1 MLYIFAGFPRN
12 GLHAGGLQYCIE
24 TVEELA
30 VLEHDPVVQ
39 YRKTGVYVDATDD
52 ILYPVEVV
60 MSPAL
65 ERDGITWDW
74 FPEQWAFGNGV
85 TMHKTMASPV
95 YQTVVHG
102 TDLTLDDYLAKNGTT
117 RLADIQLE
125 QQHIQH
131 EGWKS
136 YEARWLPGTCPQE
149 HHAVLLTWLITTH
162 RLPDSVYNR
171 IRDLIEVE
179 VELDQADLYVRPD
192 EPGRY
197 LSTFRP
203 FKKEE
208 HVIPQY
214 S

>member
-1 MLYIFAGFPRN
+1 MLYIFAGFPKN

-39 YRKTGVYVDATDD
+39 YRKMGVYVDATDD
-52 ILYPVEVV
+52 MLYPVEVV
-60 MSPAL
+60 MSPTL

-85 TMHKTMASPV
+85 TIHKTLASPV

-102 TDLTLDDYLAKNGTT
+102 TDLTLDDYLANNGTT

-149 HHAVLLTWLITTH
+149 NHVVYLTWLVTTH
-162 RLPDSVYNR
+162 RLPDSIYNR

-179 VELDQADLYVRPD
+179 VELDQADLYVRSD

-208 HVIPQY
+208 HAIPQY

>member
-1 MLYIFAGFPRN
+1 MLYIFAGFPKN

-39 YRKTGVYVDATDD
+39 YRKMGVYVDATDD
-52 ILYPVEVV
+52 MLYPVEAVL
-60 MSPAL
+60 SPTL

-85 TMHKTMASPV
+85 TIHKTLASPV

-136 YEARWLPGTCPQE
+136 YEARWLPGTCPRK
-149 HHAVLLTWLITTH
+149 IM
-162 RLPDSVYNR
+162 
-171 IRDLIEVE
+171 
-179 VELDQADLYVRPD
+179 
-192 EPGRY
+192 
-197 LSTFRP
+197 LS
-203 FKKEE
+203 
-208 HVIPQY
+208 I
-214 S
+214 